1 MALSAV
7 TASAAPYRSWL
18 SINRLDAN
26 LNQLLNQIRHHP
38 LSRRNKVEFSVY
50 ALVAAVALGFIFAES
65 GAAKS
70 TWWYS
75 TIFMLSVL
83 IALMRI
89 ASIFSADKNQT
100 AAK

>member
-1 MALSAV
+1 
-7 TASAAPYRSWL
+7 
-18 SINRLDAN
+18 
-26 LNQLLNQIRHHP
+26 LNPLLQQIRHHP
-38 LSRRNKVEFSVY
+38 FSRRNKIEFSLY

-89 ASIFSADKNQT
+89 ASIFSVDKGQS

>member
-1 MALSAV
+1 
-7 TASAAPYRSWL
+7 
-18 SINRLDAN
+18 
-26 LNQLLNQIRHHP
+26 
-38 LSRRNKVEFSVY
+38 
-50 ALVAAVALGFIFAES
+50 LVAAVALGFIFAES